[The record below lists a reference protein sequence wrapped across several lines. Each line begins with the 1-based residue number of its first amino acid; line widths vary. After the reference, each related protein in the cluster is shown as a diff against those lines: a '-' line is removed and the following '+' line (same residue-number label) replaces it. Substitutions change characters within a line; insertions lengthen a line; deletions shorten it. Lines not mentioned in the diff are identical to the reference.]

1 MLLEF
6 KWCKFF
12 KHSFIFISLLLFL
25 ICLQTLTFSDAFSAN
40 NKSLEYTNESNL
52 TTNNVNKNFI
62 NINDVN
68 DDNITTSTNQNQT
81 LNEQK
86 VKIVAAGDFGCRPVA
101 QNNIKQIE
109 LQKPDIFLALGDLT
123 YEPTADCWYDMTKA
137 LDSKTKI
144 AIGNHEDEEEKLKG
158 GSKELKDSLL
168 EHYDLQNSYYSFDYG
183 NVHFLVLDTQLEF
196 SLNVFQALFEEEEE
210 EEEKEENKDD
220 NNNKDDESNKP
231 DTKYYTTTLKD
242 LLAKYNI
249 TGSEIPPRYLL
260 NDEVIV
266 EDISRDKEQYQFV
279 INDLEKVNNNNSS
292 IDWIIVMFHKPIYS
306 SLSSHIQEYIMR
318 EKYQPIFDKYGVDL
332 VLQGHNHIY
341 DRTLPLQFNPHNI
354 NKPIVDESNNTTNNK
369 FVNPEGS
376 IFSVVGLGGRSSH
389 IFLNQPDYVVKQSN
403 GFGFLT
409 IEINGKELDAKYY
422 DIGYKCKEEKLKES
436 DLEEENF
443 VIFDMSS
450 CKNDKNK
457 SKDSLEIIDHYTI
470 SKVS

>member
-6 KWCKFF
+6 KLCGYF
-12 KHSFIFISLLLFL
+12 KHPFIFSFLLFL
-25 ICLQTLTFSDAFSAN
+25 ICLQTLTFSDALAAN
-40 NKSLEYTNESNL
+40 NKSLESTNESKL
-52 TTNNVNKNFI
+52 TTNSVNKNFI
-62 NINDVN
+62 NISDDN
-68 DDNITTSTNQNQT
+68 DNITTSINQNQT

-86 VKIVAAGDFGCRPVA
+86 IKIVAAGDFGCRPVA

-109 LQKPDIFLALGDLT
+109 LQKPDLFLALGDLT

-144 AIGNHEDEEEKLKG
+144 AIGNHEDEEEKAKG

-210 EEEKEENKDD
+210 EEEKKENKDD

-231 DTKYYTTTLKD
+231 DAKYYATTLKD

-266 EDISRDKEQYQFV
+266 EDVPLDTEQYQFV
-279 INDLEKVNNNNSS
+279 VNDLEKINNNNSS
-292 IDWIIVMFHKPIYS
+292 IDWIIVMFHKPFYS
-306 SLSSHIQEYIMR
+306 SLTSHIQEYIMR
-318 EKYQPIFDKYGVDL
+318 EKYQPVFDKYGVDL

-354 NKPIVDESNNTTNNK
+354 SKPIVDESNNTTNK

-422 DIGYKCKEEKLKES
+422 DIGYKCKEEKLEES

-443 VIFDMSS
+443 NIFDMSS
-450 CKNDKNK
+450 CENDK